1 MMIKIFITNKS
12 LEDKNSKEDILR
24 DNIDDIGQIDLD
36 EDDKKI

>member
-1 MMIKIFITNKS
+1 MIKIFIINKS

-24 DNIDDIGQIDLD
+24 DNIDDTGQIDLD